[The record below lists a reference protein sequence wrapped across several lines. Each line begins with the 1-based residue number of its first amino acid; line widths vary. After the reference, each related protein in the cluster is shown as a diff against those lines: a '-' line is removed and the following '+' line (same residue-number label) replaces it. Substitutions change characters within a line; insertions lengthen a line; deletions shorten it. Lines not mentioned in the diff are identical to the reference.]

1 MTLTFPPAARPSP
14 RADARQSMNNPETP
28 VITRAR
34 IAADLE
40 KLGLQRGGLAL
51 VHSSLKSLGRVDG
64 GPETV
69 IDALLDV
76 LGPEGLLVFPSFQK
90 GGEHKLLRE
99 GVVFDVRSTP
109 TGQGF
114 LPETFRQ
121 RPCVIRSLSPTHCL
135 AACGPGAEEFL
146 AGHEKCTVSVGH
158 GTPFDKFV
166 ERGGKILLLGVTH
179 ACNTMLH
186 YVENTGGAPTVS
198 RELFTPTVID
208 AAGQTHTVPTYPH
221 MPGLRRNYERVEPE
235 LMAAG
240 AQINGMVG
248 QAVARLVDA
257 RAMAQHL
264 GAKLCADPLYLIDVF
279 NPAPTPPVAG

>member
-1 MTLTFPPAARPSP
+1 
-14 RADARQSMNNPETP
+14 MNNPETP

-40 KLGLQRGGLAL
+40 KLGLRRGGPAL

-69 IDALLDV
+69 IDAMYDA

-109 TGQGF
+109 TGQGL
-114 LPETFRQ
+114 LPETFRR
-121 RPCVIRSLSPTHCL
+121 RPGAVRSLSPTHCL
-135 AACGPGAEEFL
+135 AARGPGADEFL
-146 AGHEKCTVSVGH
+146 AGHEKCQVSVGH
-158 GTPFDKFV
+158 GTPFEKFL
-166 ERGGKILLLGVTH
+166 EWGGQILLLGVTH

-186 YVENTGGAPTVS
+186 YVENTSGAPTLS
-198 RELFTPTVID
+198 RELFTPTVMD
-208 AAGQTHTVPTYPH
+208 AAGQAHTVPTYPH
-221 MPGLRRNYERVEPE
+221 MPGLRRRYERVEPE

-240 AQINGMVG
+240 IQVNGRVG
-248 QAVARLVDA
+248 LADARLIDA
-257 RAMAQHL
+257 RAMARQL
-264 GAKLCADPLYLIDVF
+264 GAQVCADPLYLIDVF
-279 NPAPTPPVAG
+279 NPAPATPGAV